1 LIATTDLDLWYHQNY
16 YHDDAEE
23 DLGDSSKVDDLVPGV
38 LLGVS
43 TALLDQY
50 PNDTEDQVLDLEEAN
65 YSDTCEYDSRNDYDD
80 GTYKGRYDVWK
91 NCAPDQNGR
100 VFVLAALPGDQSY
113 LTVVQVVAASEVDLE
128 AQKHVLDTFKVS
140 GAV

>member
-91 NCAPDQNGR
+91 NCAPDQNRR

-113 LTVVQVVAASEVDLE
+113 LTVVQVVAASEADLE